1 MDNNFSRQPSE
12 SSHSVPL
19 QRLADV
25 ALRIER
31 ELSDIGSNGDMNSF
45 YKAFKT
51 TEAVIELARAMR
63 ALAEY
68 YS

>member
-1 MDNNFSRQPSE
+1 MDNNFSKQPSE
-12 SSHSVPL
+12 GSHSVPL

-31 ELSDIGSNGDMNSF
+31 ELVALHRDPMINSF
-45 YKAFKT
+45 YKVNRT

-63 ALAEY
+63 ALSEY
-68 YS
+68 YA

>member
-1 MDNNFSRQPSE
+1 MNNNFSKQPSE
-12 SSHSVPL
+12 GSHAVPL

-31 ELSDIGSNGDMNSF
+31 ELVAIQNGDLNSF
-45 YKAFKT
+45 YKSART

-68 YS
+68 YA